1 MLITTSHDG
10 SLLCRRLITADA
22 RGLSLLFE
30 ALCEHNDH
38 RLFHPHPLTAETAAA
53 LAQQHANP
61 HTVLA
66 NRDEYHVVLDSA
78 TRNQDGKETIVAYG
92 MLRGW
97 SEGFDVPSLGIAV
110 HPQQRGRGIARQFM
124 QHLHRVAIGRGA
136 ERVRLKVYR
145 HNQAAV
151 SLYESLG
158 YAFTP
163 HGNAE
168 WLGTATIAARAR
180 LLSDHTTTSRSRA
193 A

>member
-1 MLITTSHDG
+1 MLVTTSHDG
-10 SLLCRRLITADA
+10 SLLCRRLAQADGS
-22 RGLSLLFE
+22 GLAVLFA

-53 LAQQHANP
+53 LAEQHAHP

-66 NRDEYHVVLDSA
+66 NRDEYHVVLDCDA
-78 TRNQDGKETIVAYG
+78 GRGEQIVAYG

-97 SEGFDVPSLGIAV
+97 AEGFEVPSLGIAV
-110 HPQQRGRGIARQFM
+110 HPQHRGRGIARQFM
-124 QHLHRVAIGRGA
+124 QHLHRVAVGRGA

-151 SLYESLG
+151 GLYKSLG
-158 YAFTP
+158 YSFTP
-163 HGNAE
+163 HNDAE
-168 WLGTATIAARAR
+168 WLGIATIAQKAR
-180 LLSDHTTTSRSRA
+180 LLPEHTSSARSRA

>member
-1 MLITTSHDG
+1 MLVTTSHDG
-10 SLLCRRLITADA
+10 SLLCRRLTRADDGGLTA
-22 RGLSLLFE
+22 LFE

-38 RLFHPHPLTAETAAA
+38 RFFHPHPLTAETASA

-66 NRDEYHVVLDSA
+66 NRDEYHVVLHGAGGSLHRPA
-78 TRNQDGKETIVAYG
+78 QIVAYG

-97 SEGFDVPSLGIAV
+97 AEGFDVPSLGIAV
-110 HPQQRGRGIARQFM
+110 HPGHRGRGIARQFM

-151 SLYESLG
+151 ALYESLG

-163 HGNAE
+163 HGDAE
-168 WLGTATIAARAR
+168 WLGVATVAAKAR
-180 LLSDHTTTSRSRA
+180 FSSEHTPRVRSHVA
-193 A
+193 